1 MVLATGFF
9 SQPGRHV
16 LKDRPSWWNR
26 WLLAR
31 RVALELRIPLREG
44 VYVAVTGPNLE
55 TPAEY
60 RMLRLLGADIVG
72 MSTVPEVIAAVHQG
86 MRVLGVS
93 NITDQCLPDALAPAS
108 VERILAVAREA
119 EPRLTALVERV
130 VAALPRHEVA
140 EWSME
145 PKNTSS

>member
-72 MSTVPEVIAAVHQG
+72 MSTVPEEFAALHHG

-93 NITDQCLPDALAPAS
+93 YITDHSLPHAPAQANVQQIHNVDKAS
-108 VERILAVAREA
+108 STV
-119 EPRLTALVERV
+119 LTATGSDTDCK
-130 VAALPRHEVA
+130 P
-140 EWSME
+140 
-145 PKNTSS
+145 P